1 VFAVPTPQPLIA
13 EHGDGDS
20 VIVDDYLRIKG
31 RTNEYAIGDNASV
44 VDPKTK
50 EPAPLLAAS
59 AMQQGETAAENI
71 ARSLFWTATDSVPAS
86 QSHTG
91 WLLWRV
97 VHLTRLTN
105 LRNQL
110 ATALD
115 WSVGYLYDVDTAKVD
130 VQPSSKAA

>member
-1 VFAVPTPQPLIA
+1 MPQPLIA

-71 ARSLFWTATDSVPAS
+71 ARSLSGRRLTAFR
-86 QSHTG
+86 H
-91 WLLWRV
+91 RN
-97 VHLTRLTN
+97 LTRDGCYGVLFI
-105 LRNQL
+105 LP
-110 ATALD
+110 
-115 WSVGYLYDVDTAKVD
+115 G
-130 VQPSSKAA
+130 